1 MKLRPRLDAL
11 ETKAR
16 AGTPDLVICSTV
28 EETHAVKKPA
38 TVIITGVQRRTLEA
52 KP

>member
-11 ETKAR
+11 EAKVI
-16 AGTPDLVICSTV
+16 AGTPDLVICATV
-28 EETHAVKKPA
+28 EEAQAVKKPA
-38 TVIITGVQRRTLEA
+38 TVIITGVQRRTLET